1 MRLRIFGWLAFGL
14 QLCAYGQELTYCER
28 FESMSTFLISNHL
41 QPKVIDE
48 NTSSYVFDGVFQN
61 LDPNRSLLAKN
72 EYEELLPF
80 RKQLHTTLFKNDCYF
95 IEQLYNIYFSAVNRK
110 LFYFKNLD
118 VELLSGESDETV
130 RFSKE
135 PFEFDAEVNDLPKL
149 WNKRIRYIA
158 YDEVARLSKN
168 KDSLLPFVEK
178 LAVQKRNE
186 IVTREICRLENI
198 LSKQSE
204 FNEEIAENILNLMG
218 SYFDPHSNYFNS
230 TEAKSFMSGLATS
243 NKSLGLI
250 IELDEKEQLIVV
262 GILPGSS
269 AAKANTIKAGDII
282 RKISIPNTGS
292 EFDIACSN
300 LEQLANIIYG
310 EQHEEVSFEF
320 EKQDQRRERV
330 TLSKSVI
337 PSIDNSLTVFISKS
351 EPKIA
356 YISISSFY
364 SDFDGSGAGLT
375 ADFIRALDKCQ
386 RENVVGY
393 IIDLSGNGGGSVEEA
408 HRLSSIFIN
417 GRVAYARDRY
427 LNTFK
432 YDDAFPKYEPN
443 FPVAIITDP
452 LSASASEFFASA
464 MQDYGMA
471 IICGTPSSGKATMQ
485 FITPI
490 DKRSTNDLCKITAQS
505 FFRPSGETIQKKG
518 VIPDIE
524 LPTLYSSVIPREEN
538 YDTALEIE
546 KIKNIKKG
554 KLKSFKKLNYLKKRS
569 LVRQSNSEYFKNIAE
584 VNPKIADI
592 SNGTN
597 RVIPLKF
604 EQIFEDVHS
613 IDQLY
618 DRVMALE
625 KEKTN
630 LKFTNLK
637 ADLESIQAD
646 PFVAEIN
653 NLAIEAVESNFRVAE
668 VYEILK
674 DYLEK

>member
-1 MRLRIFGWLAFGL
+1 MRLLLFGWLTFGL
-14 QLCAYGQELTYCER
+14 QLSAYGQELTYCER
-28 FESMSTFLISNHL
+28 FESMSNFLISNHL

-48 NTSSYVFDGVFQN
+48 NTSVYVFDGVLQN

-72 EYEELLPF
+72 EYEELIPF
-80 RKQLHTTLFKNDCYF
+80 RKQLHTTLLKNDCYF

-118 VELLSGESDETV
+118 SELLSGESDETV

-135 PFEFDAEVNDLPKL
+135 PFDFDAEVNDLPKL

-178 LAVQKRNE
+178 LAAQKRNE
-186 IVTREICRLENI
+186 IITREICRLENI
-198 LSKQSE
+198 LTKQSE
-204 FNEEIAENILNLMG
+204 FNDEIAESILNLLG
-218 SYFDPHSNYFNS
+218 SYFDPHTNYFNA

-250 IELDEKEQLIVV
+250 IELDEKEQLVVV
-262 GILPGSS
+262 GIMPGSS
-269 AAKANTIKAGDII
+269 ASKASNVKAGDII
-282 RKISIPNTGS
+282 RKISIPNTAS

-300 LEQLANIIYG
+300 MEQLANIIFG
-310 EQHEEVSFEF
+310 EQYEEVSFEL
-320 EKQDQRRERV
+320 EKQDQRREKV
-330 TLSKSVI
+330 TLAKSII
-337 PSIDNSLTVFISKS
+337 PSIENTLTVFVSES

-364 SDFDGSGAGLT
+364 SDFDGTGTGLT
-375 ADFIRALDKCQ
+375 ADFIKALDKCQ
-386 RENVVGY
+386 RENVAGY
-393 IIDLSGNGGGSVEEA
+393 IIDLSGNGGGSVDEA

-417 GRVAYARDRY
+417 GKVAFARDRY
-427 LNTFK
+427 QNTFK
-432 YDDAFPKYEPN
+432 YDDAFPKYEPS
-443 FPVAIITDP
+443 FPIAIITDP

-464 MQDYGMA
+464 MQDYGKA
-471 IICGTPSSGKATMQ
+471 IICGAPSSGKATMQ

-490 DKRSTNDLCKITAQS
+490 DKRSTTDLCKITAQS
-505 FFRPSGETIQKKG
+505 FFRPSGETIQKRG
-518 VIPDIE
+518 IIPDVE

-538 YDTALEIE
+538 YETALDIE
-546 KIKNIKKG
+546 KIKSIKKG

-569 LVRQSNSEYFKNIAE
+569 LARQSNSAYFKNIAD
-584 VNPKIADI
+584 VNPKIAAI
-592 SNGTN
+592 ANGTN
-597 RVIPLKF
+597 RLIPLKF

-613 IDQLY
+613 IDELY
-618 DRVMALE
+618 ERVLALE

-630 LKFTNLK
+630 LKFTNLR
-637 ADLESIQAD
+637 ADLEPIQGD